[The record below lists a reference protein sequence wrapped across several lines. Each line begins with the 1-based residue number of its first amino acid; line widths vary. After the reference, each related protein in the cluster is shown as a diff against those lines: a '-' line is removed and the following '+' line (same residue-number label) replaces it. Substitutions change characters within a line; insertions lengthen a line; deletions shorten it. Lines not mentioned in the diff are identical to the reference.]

1 MQTNLADF
9 IKDSPE
15 GKEAEAILR
24 SCVHCGFCLA
34 ACPTYQLLGDEL
46 DSPRGR
52 IYLMKQMLEGEPVTQ
67 KTQLHLD
74 RCLTCRAC
82 ETVCPS
88 GVQYGRLVDIG
99 RGIVEKKVRRGA
111 AAGTV
116 RYALRRALPS
126 PGLFAT
132 MLKLGRS
139 VRPLLPR
146 GLQHSIP
153 PVVQKEGEVSRLSP
167 PRPAARHPRKMLVLE
182 GCVQPALA
190 PNINA
195 AAARV
200 LDKLGISLI
209 TAKNAGCCGALSYHL
224 NAQEEGLNYMRR
236 NVDAWWPYVEPV
248 STETEGMRGSGVEAI
263 VMTASGCGVTVKEY
277 GHLLRHDSTYAQ
289 KAARISALAKD
300 ISEIIGA
307 ETPALMSLLN
317 SEPTN
322 TDNGKKPKLAF
333 HSPCTLQHG
342 MRIRGVVEKILAAV
356 GFELTYVPDAHLC
369 CGSAGT
375 YSILQPELSQQLL
388 KNKISALESGDPE
401 RLATANIG
409 CLMHLRGDTSLPIE
423 HWIEILDEKLSGVEE
438 ERRHAPA
445 QATA

>member
-34 ACPTYQLLGDEL
+34 TCPTYQLLGDEL

-82 ETVCPS
+82 ETACPS
-88 GVQYGRLVDIG
+88 GVRYGRLVDIG
-99 RGIVEKKVRRGA
+99 RGIVEKKVGRRPA
-111 AAGTV
+111 ASAM
-116 RYALRRALPS
+116 RYTLRQALPN
-126 PGLFAT
+126 PRLFASL
-132 MLKLGRS
+132 LKLGES

-146 GLQHSIP
+146 GLKDSIP
-153 PVVQKEGEVSRLSP
+153 SSVRKTGPSLHSPLS
-167 PRPAARHPRKMLVLE
+167 AHHERKMLVLE

-195 AAARV
+195 AATRV
-200 LDKLGISLI
+200 LDNLGISLI
-209 TAKNAGCCGALSYHL
+209 SAPKAGCCGALSYHL
-224 NAQEEGLNYMRR
+224 NAQQEGLDYMRR
-236 NVDAWWPYVEPV
+236 NVDAWWPYVQA
-248 STETEGMRGSGVEAI
+248 EGPGAEGSGGVEAI

-277 GHLLRHDSTYAQ
+277 GHLLRHDPAYAE
-289 KAARISALAKD
+289 KAARISELTKD
-300 ISEIIGA
+300 ISEIIEA
-307 ETPALMSLLN
+307 EIQALVSILN
-317 SEPTN
+317 RAAFSTN
-322 TDNGKKPKLAF
+322 NTKKTRLAF

-342 MRIRGVVEKILAAV
+342 MRIRGVAEKILIAA

-388 KNKISALESGDPE
+388 KNKVTALESGAPA
-401 RLATANIG
+401 RIVTANIG
-409 CLMHLRGDTSLPIE
+409 CLMHVRSGTSLPVE
-423 HWIEILDEKLSGVEE
+423 HWIEILDEKLC
-438 ERRHAPA
+438 AKNA
-445 QATA
+445 QTHTIAE